1 VFIVAKTGIY
11 AINATTLLLD
21 VARGAAISVCAT
33 LAARWLMSI
42 ATSRWVVALL
52 IAWIAVPA
60 LAIAYVWAAF
70 PFDIIHQ
77 PWCANMLHII
87 LSAGRLAPIAL
98 VIVACVPPPPLD
110 AVAYHCLRLTTT
122 GRGKYFFLRWWSA
135 GPGRC
140 WLVTSAL
147 LFPLAFGE
155 FEIGSR
161 LNTGSWAVRLFDAQ
175 AGGQFLSTTL
185 MQAAPGVIVQ
195 LAMLALAWWLLK
207 GRGMIGAPHP
217 PLTNPLWLRIV
228 AWLMLAGGSAA
239 LVVFPLTTLVVQAS
253 SGFAVA
259 LAQAGNLRDEIA
271 ASLLFAATTAGCA
284 WLVSGL
290 NTARPPASG
299 IRRLFGAAVIIPG
312 LCGSLVI
319 GLIILACC
327 QLPLLRSLANSPLP
341 ILVALVALVLPY
353 ALVLR
358 WMSRVPSANAAW
370 HQATLLDA
378 GAPNHRQTARNLRWS
393 LVGRRRWWAVVLLF
407 MWAYCDLAASAIL
420 HPVDM
425 TPVLVRLYNLMHYG
439 QSTALSVQLTM
450 TLLAPL
456 VVIALA
462 YLALRL
468 PPWHRLQAIH
478 HKSESL
484 SDV

>member
-1 VFIVAKTGIY
+1 MAKTGLY

-21 VARGAAISVCAT
+21 VARGAAIAWCAT
-33 LAARWLMSI
+33 LAARALITI
-42 ATSRWVVALL
+42 APSRWVMALL
-52 IAWIAVPA
+52 VAWIAIPA

-70 PFDIIHQ
+70 PFDFMHQ
-77 PWCANMLHII
+77 PWCAHFLHIF

-140 WLVTSAL
+140 WLMTSAL

-185 MQAAPGVIVQ
+185 MQAAPGVMVQ
-195 LAMLALAWWLLK
+195 LAMLALAWWLMR
-207 GRGMIGAPHP
+207 GRGIIGAPHP
-217 PLTNPLWLRIV
+217 QLTNPPWLRIV
-228 AWLMLAGGSAA
+228 AWLTLAGGSVA
-239 LVVFPLTTLVVQAS
+239 LVLFPLTTLVIQAS
-253 SGFAVA
+253 NGFAVA
-259 LAQAGNLRDEIA
+259 FAQAGNLRAEIA

-284 WLVSGL
+284 WLVAGL
-290 NTARPPASG
+290 VDVRPSTSG
-299 IRRLFGAAVIIPG
+299 IRRLFSAAVLIPG
-312 LCGSLVI
+312 LCGSLVN
-319 GLIILACC
+319 GLVVLACC
-327 QLPLLRSLANSPLP
+327 QLPLLRPLANSPLP

-378 GAPNHRQTARNLRWS
+378 GAPNHRQAARNIRWS
-393 LVGRRRWWAVVLLF
+393 LVGQRRWWAVILLF

-425 TPVLVRLYNLMHYG
+425 TPVLVRLYNFMHYG

-456 VVIALA
+456 VVITLA
-462 YLALRL
+462 YLVLRL
-468 PPWHRLQAIH
+468 PPWHRLRVSSN
-478 HKSESL
+478 KSESL
-484 SDV
+484 RDV